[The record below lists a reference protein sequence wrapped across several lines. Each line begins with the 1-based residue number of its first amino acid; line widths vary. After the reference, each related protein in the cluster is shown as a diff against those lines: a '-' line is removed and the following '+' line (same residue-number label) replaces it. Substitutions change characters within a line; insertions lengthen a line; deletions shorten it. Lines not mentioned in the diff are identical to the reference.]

1 MNGDRSQVLEGSNLG
16 ESEADPVGT
25 VYLANTTVSVAFPR
39 LSIPTREQVSAPT
52 FCVFPLWLDNLCLLT
67 CGAVPATGP
76 NASRLSLPKG
86 GRRGAQMEKQTD
98 VTHP

>member
-25 VYLANTTVSVAFPR
+25 VYLANTTASVAFPK

-52 FCVFPLWLDNLCLLT
+52 FCVSPSGWLT
-67 CGAVPATGP
+67 CACSPVEQYQPRGP
-76 NASRLSLPKG
+76 MPLDSPCLRVVGEGL
-86 GRRGAQMEKQTD
+86 
-98 VTHP
+98 